1 MPKRPTVSH
10 LQILKDV
17 IRKHYSFELTDEY
30 YIILSRKENRSA
42 QLESFFQ
49 AAEAEAEAEAGGAAA
64 AAAAGARAGAEA
76 QKYSTRYNKTKT
88 DE

>member
-49 AAEAEAEAEAGGAAA
+49 AEAEAV
-64 AAAAGARAGAEA
+64 

>member
-1 MPKRPTVSH
+1 MPKRPTISH

-17 IRKHYSFELTDEY
+17 VRKHYSFELTDEY

-49 AAEAEAEAEAGGAAA
+49 AAVAVAGAGE
-64 AAAAGARAGAEA
+64 AAGAGAEA
-76 QKYSTRYNKTKT
+76 QKYSTRYNKIKT
-88 DE
+88 DERY

>member
-49 AAEAEAEAEAGGAAA
+49 AEAEAV
-64 AAAAGARAGAEA
+64 

-88 DE
+88 E